1 MQVLLA
7 GWKDQAHRNIV
18 TLDVGSGKVSYQQG
32 DCCIIITMND
42 EKCNFELQRA
52 KCLPTSFI
60 TVRLAKLQSIFN
72 CLRCQMLRLTHLHT
86 YESCHLHLYRSPLHA
101 DQKFDAL
108 YGPVLTRKQRR
119 LLLCCRRALF
129 MIDDKYVTTLPNPL
143 RKVRAA
149 FIARMSSIV
158 CSAFELVGSSPS
170 PALLSHHCHKRPR
183 QIEDDR

>member
-1 MQVLLA
+1 MEVLSA

-52 KCLPTSFI
+52 EYLPASFI
-60 TVRLAKLQSIFN
+60 TVRLAKLHSVFN
-72 CLRCQMLRLTHLHT
+72 CLRCQMLRLTHPHIH
-86 YESCHLHLYRSPLHA
+86 ESCRLHLHRSPLHA

-108 YGPVLTRKQRR
+108 YGPVLARKQRR
-119 LLLCCRRALF
+119 LLLCCRRALL
-129 MIDDKYVTTLPNPL
+129 MIDKYVTTLPNPL

-149 FIARMSSIV
+149 FVARMSSIV

-170 PALLSHHCHKRPR
+170 PALSSHDRHKRPR